1 MAKIATHVDP
11 ANLQSALRSE
21 TFEFLR
27 VALPSRSRGTFR
39 SAPINYFYLRSFPG
53 SYSNYRLGNA
63 MLPVAVK
70 RGGVLAKPRRT
81 NNLLIE
87 VFDNISVSLNNLKT
101 IRKRE
106 SEATGKTVIPPN

>member
-1 MAKIATHVDP
+1 
-11 ANLQSALRSE
+11 
-21 TFEFLR
+21 
-27 VALPSRSRGTFR
+27 
-39 SAPINYFYLRSFPG
+39 
-53 SYSNYRLGNA
+53 